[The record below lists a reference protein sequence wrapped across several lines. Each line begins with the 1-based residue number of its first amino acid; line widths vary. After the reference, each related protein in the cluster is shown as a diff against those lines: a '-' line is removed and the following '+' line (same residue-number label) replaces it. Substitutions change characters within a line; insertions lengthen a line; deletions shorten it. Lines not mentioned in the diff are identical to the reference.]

1 MIIYISM
8 IESREDK
15 RKFEE
20 LYISYKQT
28 MFYVANKILRDEHLS
43 EDVVH
48 QAFIRILNNLD
59 KIEGVD
65 SKKTKA
71 FVVVIVENIAID
83 FYRKRK
89 NENRVSFDEVD
100 IYIGDEREEND
111 LVLSDIEE
119 AILKIPVNYSSVLRL
134 KYSQGYSNKEIS
146 EILNISEE
154 NVRQRISRGKK
165 RLQEILNDEEGKI
178 NG

>member
-1 MIIYISM
+1 MIVYISM

-15 RKFEE
+15 RKFEK
-20 LYISYKQT
+20 LYKKYKQM
-28 MFYVANKILRDEHLS
+28 MFYIANKILRDIYLS

-48 QAFIRILNNLD
+48 QAFIRIMNNLD
-59 KIEGVD
+59 KIEEVD

-83 FYRKRK
+83 CYRKRK
-89 NENRVSFDEVD
+89 KENRVSFDEIE
-100 IYIGDEREEND
+100 IYISDETEKDN
-111 LVLSDIEE
+111 LILSDIEE
-119 AILKIPVNYSSVLRL
+119 AILRIQTNYASVLRL
-134 KYSQGYSNKEIS
+134 KYAQGYSNKEIS

-165 RLQEILNDEEGKI
+165 KLQEILNVDGGKVH
-178 NG
+178 G

>member
-1 MIIYISM
+1 MILYISM

-20 LYISYKQT
+20 LYIKYKQT

-48 QAFIRILNNLD
+48 LGFIRIMNNLD
-59 KIEGVD
+59 KIEEVD

-71 FVVVIVENIAID
+71 FVVVVVENIAID

-89 NENRVSFDEVD
+89 NENRVSFDEIE
-100 IYIGDEREEND
+100 IYISDEMEEDN

-119 AILKIPVNYSSVLRL
+119 AILKIPTNYSSVLRL
-134 KYSQGYSNKEIS
+134 KYSQGYNNKEIS

-154 NVRQRISRGKK
+154 NVRKRISRGKK
-165 RLQEILNDEEGKI
+165 KLQEILNEEGKI

>member
-1 MIIYISM
+1 MIVYISM

-15 RKFEE
+15 RKFEKF
-20 LYISYKQT
+20 YKKYKQI
-28 MFYVANKILRDEHLS
+28 MFYIANKILRDVYLS

-48 QAFIRILNNLD
+48 QAFIRIMNNLD
-59 KIEGVD
+59 KIEEVD

-83 FYRKRK
+83 CYRKRK
-89 NENRVSFDEVD
+89 KENRVSFDEIE
-100 IYIGDEREEND
+100 IYISDEIEKDN
-111 LVLSDIEE
+111 LILSDIEE
-119 AILKIPVNYSSVLRL
+119 AILRIQTNYASVLRL
-134 KYSQGYSNKEIS
+134 KYAQGYSNKEIS

-165 RLQEILNDEEGKI
+165 KLQEILNVDGGKVH
-178 NG
+178 G